1 MHRPVSDHLNMNMN
15 MKSKRTRL
23 IVEFKEFQRLPDW
36 PIIKLNDSGRSS
48 ESTAG
53 QNTMLPPPD
62 GGTESPSR
70 SLAE

>member
-36 PIIKLNDSGRSS
+36 PIIKLKDSGRSS
-48 ESTAG
+48 ESMAG
-53 QNTMLPPPD
+53 QNTILPPSD
-62 GGTESPSR
+62 GKTQSPTR
-70 SLAE
+70 SFVE